1 MDGEKVEVVQLEL
14 KYCERCGGLWVRPQ
28 GSGLVYCAPCVVKVA
43 DLPKP
48 RHYRTKPRIPIHHGM
63 EIQATTALLYGRGGH
78 A

>member
-1 MDGEKVEVVQLEL
+1 MDGEKVEVAQLEL

-28 GSGLVYCAPCVVKVA
+28 GSEQVYCAPCVIKVA

-48 RHYRTKPRIPIHHGM
+48 RHHRTKPRMPIHHGV
-63 EIQATTALLYGRGGH
+63 EIQGNTALLYGRGGH